1 MNCEH
6 VRKVLDAYL
15 DGELDATSNGQLA
28 THLGACP
35 VCRALHQ
42 ERGALSSALQQ
53 LPRHDLPQA
62 LDRTLRK
69 AIDSAGLAGGRG
81 LSAKPRRWWA
91 TWPSLAMAGASAVI
105 AFGVGLWVAAPARL
119 DDRSEAVIGQHVA
132 SLRQGATLVTVASSD
147 RHTVKPWFA
156 GRVDFAPP
164 VRDLQPH
171 GFALIGA
178 RLEQVAG
185 HDAAAIVYRIRE
197 HDINLFVWRV
207 AGSDV
212 EPVVVS
218 TRHGYSVVTWATQGL
233 SLAAVSDVD
242 PQDLQRFADLVRMP
256 AR

>member
-15 DGELDATSNGQLA
+15 DGELDATSNGELA
-28 THLGACP
+28 VHLGACP
-35 VCRALHQ
+35 GCRALHQ
-42 ERGALSSALQQ
+42 EREALGAALRQ
-53 LPRHDLPQA
+53 LPRHDLPSA

-69 AIDSAGLAGGRG
+69 AIDAAAGDR
-81 LSAKPRRWWA
+81 SVSPEPRRGWA
-91 TWPSLAMAGASAVI
+91 PPWPSLAMAGASAVI
-105 AFGVGLWVAAPARL
+105 AFAVGLWVAGPARL
-119 DDRSEAVIGQHVA
+119 DDQSEAVIGQHVA
-132 SLRQGATLVTVASSD
+132 SLRQGATLAQVTSSD

-178 RLEQVAG
+178 RLDQVAG

-207 AGSDV
+207 AGSGA

-218 TRHGYSVVTWATQGL
+218 TRHGFSVVTWAGQGL

-242 PQDLQRFADLVRMP
+242 PQDLQQFADLVRMP